1 MYLDNF
7 HAVFLASI
15 ACIWIL
21 FFIFQKEKC
30 FFEEDASKSLFLYAA
45 INNMVEIAVTF
56 WGYGGNGLMKAL
68 LGKLIFRKMYIQ
80 TRNVRIR
87 DDTRKE
93 LRDSER

>member
-1 MYLDNF
+1 
-7 HAVFLASI
+7 
-15 ACIWIL
+15 
-21 FFIFQKEKC
+21 
-30 FFEEDASKSLFLYAA
+30 
-45 INNMVEIAVTF
+45 MVEIAVTI